1 MDQWTDKRMIQ
12 SQRSRFLFFL
22 PFTLVM
28 WSACSSLSD
37 EELWK
42 RVEAAK
48 AGKNWDSTLI
58 VSQRIL
64 TEFPSG
70 RFASW
75 ARFAMAESYRF
86 KNQPREALDNYR
98 IFEQTYPEM
107 QAAPLSLFLVGYLYA
122 NNLQQTDSAKY
133 YYRQFL
139 ERYPQ
144 HELIPTVQ
152 LELNSLGLTPEQ
164 ALEQVQ
170 KGSRT
175 EARR

>member
-1 MDQWTDKRMIQ
+1 MNRTDQ
-12 SQRSRFLFFL
+12 FLYL
-22 PFTLVM
+22 LVFPLLF

-48 AGKNWDSTLI
+48 AGKNWDSTLA

-64 TEFPSG
+64 TEFPQG

-75 ARFAMAESYRF
+75 ARFAVAESYRF
-86 KNQPREALDNYR
+86 KNQPREALENYR
-98 IFEQTYPEM
+98 LFEKEYPDT

-122 NNLQQTDSAKY
+122 NNLQQSDSAKFY
-133 YYRQFL
+133 YHQFL

-144 HELIPTVQ
+144 HELVPTVQ
-152 LELNSLGLTPEQ
+152 LELRSLGLTPEQ
-164 ALEQVQ
+164 ALVQ
-170 KGSRT
+170 AQKDGRT

>member
-1 MDQWTDKRMIQ
+1 MDQWNNERMNQ
-12 SQRSRFLFFL
+12 SRRPWFFFL
-22 PFTLVM
+22 LSLVF

-48 AGKNWDSTLI
+48 AGKNWDSTLA

-64 TEFPSG
+64 TEFPQG

-75 ARFAMAESYRF
+75 ARFAVAESYRF
-86 KNQPREALDNYR
+86 KNQPREALENYR
-98 IFEQTYPEM
+98 IFEKVYPDM

-122 NNLQQTDSAKY
+122 NNLQQADSAKFY
-133 YYRQFL
+133 YQQFL

-144 HELIPTVQ
+144 HELVPTVQ
-152 LELNSLGLTPEQ
+152 LELRSLGLTPEQ
-164 ALEQVQ
+164 ALEQAQ
-170 KGSRT
+170 KDGRT